1 VKTTWT
7 VAAREFAARK
17 TVLYAGLLAAA
28 LTFASPF
35 VPGALRADPAEVRA
49 IVFLFLGT
57 SVAAGSALLVGAT
70 LFGTDLAEKRLAWY
84 FSRPISPASLWWGKL
99 AGGSAVVLLG
109 SAIASSPVLL
119 NTTSLVSVTA
129 TGSPVAALL
138 GITVALL
145 FGLFVLANAVSV
157 AFRSHS
163 LWLVFDVAGL
173 VSTGVALWVT
183 VRILVRAEAQESVL
197 DLALVLAGVVPVALA
212 LAGWRQVA
220 AGRTDPKAAHAALSK
235 TLWAIVVSASF
246 AAVAYAGWV
255 VSYRPSDLRHPVV
268 GFAPTGK
275 WILVSGQVAR
285 RVPEFQGAA
294 LLDSETGR
302 FVRLSMGTA
311 WSVTFSRDG
320 RRAAWAERDGMSWN
334 DPVTVVVL
342 DTASSGAVPW
352 VSRIVVGRARD
363 LELLTLSPDGSRL
376 ALIAANNLAI
386 HDVSTGAI
394 VASVLLPGEMGRG
407 RIFFDSPTSVRLY
420 WPFVSGP
427 STNAALLR
435 FDLATKKL
443 EETGSVDYGEAKST
457 YLRISPAGDRLLL
470 TSASAGTW
478 LLDGLTGQRIAS
490 LAQPDETSSARS
502 QFLSDGR
509 IAVGRLDGGGA
520 SLQLFSRAGQPESTI
535 PIGAAK
541 SFQIGGELAPGK
553 LVVNLSSREALQED
567 ARYGRI
573 AVVDLAKGTA
583 AEVGNDFALGVLM
596 LPMWVRS
603 DSPWCTPG
611 SLGTRLLRSKDD
623 RLLLVDPATG
633 RPSPF
638 SALAR

>member
-1 VKTTWT
+1 MKSTWT

-28 LTFASPF
+28 LAFASPLL
-35 VPGALRADPAEVRA
+35 PGASRVNPGEVRA
-49 IVFLFLGT
+49 IVVLFLGT
-57 SVAAGSALLVGAT
+57 SVAAGSALLVGAS
-70 LFGTDLAEKRLAWY
+70 LFGPDLAEKRLAWF
-84 FSRPISPASLWWGKL
+84 FSRPIAPSSLWWGKV
-99 AGGSAVVLLG
+99 AGGFAAVLLG
-109 SAIASSPVLL
+109 SAIAWSPVLL
-119 NTTSLVSVTA
+119 NTTSLVSATA
-129 TGSPVAALL
+129 TGEPAVTLLATCVAAL
-138 GITVALL
+138 
-145 FGLFVLANAVSV
+145 FGLLVLANAASV

-163 LWLVFDVAGL
+163 LWLLFDAAGL
-173 VSTGVALWVT
+173 VASGVALWVA
-183 VRILVRAEAQESVL
+183 VRTLLRAGAQEIFL
-197 DLALVLAGVVPVALA
+197 DLALVFVGIVVVALA
-212 LAGWRQVA
+212 VAGWRQVA
-220 AGRTDPKAAHAALSK
+220 SGRTDSKAAHAALSK
-235 TLWAIVVSASF
+235 TLWVIVVSASF
-246 AAVAYAGWV
+246 GAVAYAGWV
-255 VSYRPSDLRHPVV
+255 VSYGPADLRQLFV
-268 GFAPTGK
+268 GVAPTGK
-275 WILVSGQVAR
+275 WVLVSGQVAR
-285 RVPEFQGAA
+285 RVPNFYGAA
-294 LLDSETGR
+294 LVDSETGR
-302 FVRLSMGTA
+302 FVRLSMRTA

-352 VSRIVVGRARD
+352 ASRIVVGRARD

-535 PIGAAK
+535 PIGPAT
-541 SFQIGGELAPGK
+541 SFRIGGELAPGR
-553 LVVNLSSREALQED
+553 LVVSLSPREAPQERW
-567 ARYGRI
+567 RYGRI
-573 AVVDLAKGTA
+573 SVVDLAKGTA
-583 AEVGNDFALGVLM
+583 AQVADDLALGVLTVH
-596 LPMWVRS
+596 LGIPS
-603 DSPWCTPG
+603 DLPWCTPG
-611 SLGTRLLRSKDD
+611 SLGTRLLRSRGD
-623 RLLLVDPATG
+623 RLFVLDPATG
-633 RPSPF
+633 RPAPF
-638 SALAR
+638 SVLDR